1 MQVRMSE
8 DPHSRWFA
16 TTSVKQWKLRISEGT
31 IIMQELSRH
40 YKELCESSMQ
50 LYRRKAQ
57 MINP

>member
-1 MQVRMSE
+1 M
-8 DPHSRWFA
+8 
-16 TTSVKQWKLRISEGT
+16 ISEGA

-40 YKELCESSMQ
+40 YKELWDSSMQ